1 MDSPQQNNKEN
12 KPLTEMTKKE
22 LLEILWQALN
32 KANSKGV
39 FTINEAFSIKL
50 IYDKLCKDIG
60 E

>member
-32 KANSKGV
+32 KANSKI
-39 FTINEAFSIKL
+39 TAKISIFL
-50 IYDKLCKDIG
+50 HLFFY
-60 E
+60 